1 MYILTQLFI
10 LICNI
15 CNFYTKKNLYL
26 SIENSIEYN
35 VPIKFIAR
43 EIVFIIFYCLINL
56 IHTQFIEHTY

>member
-26 SIENSIEYN
+26 SIENSIDN
-35 VPIKFIAR
+35 IPIKFIAK
-43 EIVFIIFYCLINL
+43 EIVFIIFY
-56 IHTQFIEHTY
+56 TY